1 MWYCYTSKARYF
13 VVESFEC
20 CACLSERSG
29 RAELFIEVKVYP
41 VNFIILQC
49 GLSPPVCWTSHTSC
63 FNNLE
68 FTIFQQQQGAL
79 VFGCQ
84 LINLSKI
91 VITVTVLFLIHSDG
105 VILITQWRC
114 YSDHSDSA
122 ILIHSDGAI
131 LITVTVLF
139 LIRSDCAIS
148 DHSDGV
154 IFWLIVI
161 THSVFVPGSLATFYG
176 FYLFF

>member
-114 YSDHSDSA
+114 YSDHSD
-122 ILIHSDGAI
+122 
-131 LITVTVLF
+131 
-139 LIRSDCAIS
+139 
-148 DHSDGV
+148 GV
-154 IFWLIVI
+154 IHRLTVGYHRRTSKGFCAYSRLV
-161 THSVFVPGSLATFYG
+161 SLSRCLPFNSTDSIQFNSTD
-176 FYLFF
+176 